1 MIKNR
6 ISHFI
11 STFFYLG
18 KVKYAPGTI
27 ASLATFFIW
36 YSFMPENILIRF
48 LIFSSI
54 SVIGFFSIKYS
65 LVCYKDKDPQ
75 EIVIDEVV
83 GMSLPILFLTDLV
96 IMLIAFILFRVFDI
110 LKPSIIYYSQF
121 YDGAYGVILDD
132 LLAGLCTIILLV
144 NYI

>member
-1 MIKNR
+1 MIKSR

-27 ASLATFFIW
+27 ASLATLFVW
-36 YSFMPENILIRF
+36 YSFIPENILIRF
-48 LIFSSI
+48 LIFFSI

-96 IMLIAFILFRVFDI
+96 IMLFAFILFRVFDI
-110 LKPSIIYYSQF
+110 LKPSVIYYSQF
-121 YDGAYGVILDD
+121 YDGAYGIILDD
-132 LLAGLCTIILLV
+132 LLAGLCVSIILV
-144 NYI
+144 QYI

>member
-6 ISHFI
+6 IAQII

-36 YSFMPENILIRF
+36 YSFIPEDILLRL
-48 LIFSSI
+48 LIFFCISI
-54 SVIGFFSIKYS
+54 IGFFSIKNS
-65 LVCYKDKDPQ
+65 LICYNDKDPQ
-75 EIVIDEVV
+75 EIVVDEVI
-83 GMSLPILFLTDLV
+83 GMSLSLLFLTDLV
-96 IMLIAFILFRVFDI
+96 IMSIAFILFRVFDI

-121 YDGAYGVILDD
+121 YNGAYGIILDD
-132 LLAGLCTIILLV
+132 LLAGLCVCIILV
-144 NYI
+144 QYI

>member
-1 MIKNR
+1 MIKSR
-6 ISHFI
+6 ISHFF

-27 ASLATFFIW
+27 ASLATLFIW
-36 YSFMPENILIRF
+36 YSFIPENILIRF
-48 LIFSSI
+48 LIFFSI

-96 IMLIAFILFRVFDI
+96 IMLFAFILFRVFDI

-121 YDGAYGVILDD
+121 YDGVYGVLLDD
-132 LLAGLCTIILLV
+132 LLAGLFTIILLV
-144 NYI
+144 KYI

>member
-1 MIKNR
+1 MIKSR
-6 ISHFI
+6 ISHCI

-27 ASLATFFIW
+27 ASLATLFVW
-36 YSFMPENILIRF
+36 YSFIPENILIRF
-48 LIFSSI
+48 LIFTSI

-110 LKPSIIYYSQF
+110 LKPSIIYYSQ
-121 YDGAYGVILDD
+121 YYYGAYGIILDD
-132 LLAGLCTIILLV
+132 LLAGLCVSIILV
-144 NYI
+144 KYI

>member
-1 MIKNR
+1 MINSR

-11 STFFYLG
+11 CTFFYLG
-18 KVKYAPGTI
+18 KVKYAPGNI
-27 ASLATFFIW
+27 ASLATLLVW
-36 YSFMPENILIRF
+36 YSFIPENILIRL
-48 LIFSSI
+48 LIFF
-54 SVIGFFSIKYS
+54 SVSLIGFFSIKYS
-65 LVCYKDKDPQ
+65 LVCYKDKDPH

-121 YDGAYGVILDD
+121 YGGAYGVILDD

-144 NYI
+144 KYI

>member
-6 ISHFI
+6 ISQLI

-36 YSFMPENILIRF
+36 YSFMPENILLRL
-48 LIFSSI
+48 LIFFFISI
-54 SVIGFFSIKYS
+54 IGFFSIKNS
-65 LVCYKDKDPQ
+65 LICYNDKDPQ
-75 EIVIDEVV
+75 EIVIDEVI
-83 GMSLPILFLTDLV
+83 GMSLSLLLLTDLV
-96 IMLIAFILFRVFDI
+96 IMSIAFILFRVFDI

-121 YDGAYGVILDD
+121 YNGAYGIILDD
-132 LLAGLCTIILLV
+132 LLAGFCVSIILV
-144 NYI
+144 QYI

>member
-1 MIKNR
+1 M
-6 ISHFI
+6 
-11 STFFYLG
+11 
-18 KVKYAPGTI
+18 
-27 ASLATFFIW
+27 
-36 YSFMPENILIRF
+36 
-48 LIFSSI
+48 
-54 SVIGFFSIKYS
+54 
-65 LVCYKDKDPQ
+65 
-75 EIVIDEVV
+75 V

-144 NYI
+144 KYIWKQ

>member
-1 MIKNR
+1 MIKSR

-18 KVKYAPGTI
+18 KVKCAPGTI
-27 ASLATFFIW
+27 ASLATIFLW
-36 YSFMPENILIRF
+36 YSFIPENILIRF
-48 LIFSSI
+48 LIFFSI

-121 YDGAYGVILDD
+121 YNGAYGVILDD

-144 NYI
+144 KYI

>member
-27 ASLATFFIW
+27 ASLATLFVW
-36 YSFMPENILIRF
+36 YSFIPENILIRF

-83 GMSLPILFLTDLV
+83 GMCLPIVFLTVLV

-132 LLAGLCTIILLV
+132 LLAGLCTIVLLV

>member
-1 MIKNR
+1 MIKVR

-18 KVKYAPGTI
+18 KVNYAPGTI
-27 ASLATFFIW
+27 ASLATLFVW
-36 YSFMPENILIRF
+36 YSFIPENILIRF
-48 LIFSSI
+48 LIFFSI

-132 LLAGLCTIILLV
+132 LLAGFCVIIILV
-144 NYI
+144 QYI

>member
-18 KVKYAPGTI
+18 KVKYAPGTV
-27 ASLATFFIW
+27 ASLATLFVW
-36 YSFMPENILIRF
+36 YSFIPENILIRF

-132 LLAGLCTIILLV
+132 LLAGLCTIVLLV

>member
-1 MIKNR
+1 MIKSR

-27 ASLATFFIW
+27 ASLATLFIW
-36 YSFMPENILIRF
+36 YSFIPENILIRF
-48 LIFSSI
+48 LIFFSI

-75 EIVIDEVV
+75 EIVIDEVI
-83 GMSLPILFLTDLV
+83 GMSLPLIFLTDLV
-96 IMLIAFILFRVFDI
+96 IMSIAFILFRVFDI

-121 YDGAYGVILDD
+121 YDGAYGIILDD
-132 LLAGLCTIILLV
+132 LLAGLCVSIILV
-144 NYI
+144 KYI